1 MRKKIVM
8 AITLALTVAFAGGCT
23 STSTSTT
30 EVNLS
35 ATTDEGTKDYSFK
48 EENNNGDITTE
59 ESYVETP
66 TADTESTGTDESS
79 DDPVKDAAVFI
90 DGEVGSLWGNDGR
103 GRRVT
108 LDPDEI
114 YVQVWSDDITS
125 VDDLDEDAIRN
136 DVIPSW
142 MDAVE
147 SWRSEL
153 DSRGLND
160 VEICLQYIS
169 ANTDEELVFFT
180 IEGGEL
186 TYLAFED

>member
-1 MRKKIVM
+1 MKKKIVT
-8 AITLALTVAFAGGCT
+8 AIVLALTVAFTGGCT

-30 EVNLS
+30 EVNFS
-35 ATTDEGTKDYSFK
+35 TTTDEGTKNYNYK

-59 ESYVETP
+59 ETYDETP
-66 TADTESTGTDESS
+66 ASDTEDADTAESS
-79 DDPVKDAAVFI
+79 GDPVKDAAVFI
-90 DGEVGSLWGNDGR
+90 DGEVDSLWGNDGR

-108 LDPDEI
+108 FDPDEI
-114 YVQVWSDDITS
+114 FVQVWSKGVTT

-142 MDAVE
+142 MDAIN

-153 DSRGLND
+153 DSRGLED
-160 VEICLQYIS
+160 VEICFQYITDN
-169 ANTDEELVFFT
+169 ANEELVFFT

-186 TYLAFED
+186 IYLVFDN